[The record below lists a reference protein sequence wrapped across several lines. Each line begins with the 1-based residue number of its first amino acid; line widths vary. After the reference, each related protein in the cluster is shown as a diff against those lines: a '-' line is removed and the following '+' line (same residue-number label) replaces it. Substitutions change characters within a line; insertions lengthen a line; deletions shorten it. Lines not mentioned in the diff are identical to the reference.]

1 MDITKAAFNK
11 FMVLYAYIHKEIF
24 KINEL
29 IYNLESQKTTL
40 QPLVQ
45 QLSKQQQQQ
54 KPTQTENMLWMW
66 RLWRN

>member
-40 QPLVQ
+40 QPLV
-45 QLSKQQQQQ
+45 
-54 KPTQTENMLWMW
+54 
-66 RLWRN
+66 